1 MFVEQR
7 TKIFPGRYEYLSD
20 IAEFVQLAS
29 HDAGFDS
36 SMTYA
41 VETAVDEACSN
52 VIEHAYGGEGIGDI
66 TLICEIEQ
74 NLLTIKI
81 IDQGQ
86 PFNPDS
92 VPGPYLDKNCEDHPG
107 HGLGLYFIKSLMDDV
122 KFEFTPGVGTTLTMV
137 KRREQD
143 V

>member
-1 MFVEQR
+1 MSVDLCI
-7 TKIFPGRYEYLSD
+7 KIFPGRYESLSE
-20 IAEFVQLAS
+20 IAEFVQSAS

-52 VIEHAYGGEGIGDI
+52 VIEHAYGGEDLGEI

-74 NLLTIKI
+74 NQLTIKI
-81 IDQGQ
+81 IDQGK

-107 HGLGLYFIKSLMDDV
+107 HGLGLYFIKSLMDEV
-122 KFEFTPGVGTTLTMV
+122 KFEFTPGIGTTLTMV